1 MKEKIEKA
9 LSWRFVLFLE
19 MCLNDAMQN
28 KNHNPLTEFEHIL
41 SN

>member
-19 MCLNDAMQN
+19 MCLNDAMQT
-28 KNHNPLTEFEHIL
+28 KK
-41 SN
+41 SQSSDRV